1 MHAVFNEMKR
11 AYWRS
16 HAMLAPVAKRHGLTP
31 ARYDMLFAI
40 ATSAGR
46 VILSRD
52 LRRACGTTPGVVS
65 RMLRSLEELGLVR
78 CDRKDRFKGSFFV
91 EITEKGLARLIAA
104 MSEVDAGGVELAMES
119 VVVEDWMNPDLRVLD
134 MKELGTWLR
143 RVRVR
148 RGDRGRLDYA
158 RPIAETLADPRKA
171 HRKLPY
177 LVDLRIAQARR
188 TRRNLME
195 RRRRARRAR
204 EEACASRARDPIAV
218 EIARATAPAE
228 PFPWLPVIEY
238 RGKDNRLFRVLFAD
252 QIVWDAGPFSECDPM
267 LEEEI
272 EIPDGERP
280 RFD

>member
-46 VILSRD
+46 VILNRD
-52 LRRACGTTPGVVS
+52 LRKACGTTPGVVS

-78 CDRKDRFKGSFFV
+78 CDRNDRFKGSFFV
-91 EITEKGLARLIAA
+91 EITEKGLARLLAA
-104 MSEVDAGGVELAMES
+104 MSEVDEGGVELALES

-134 MKELGTWLR
+134 MKELGTRLR

-148 RGDRGRLDYA
+148 RGDNGRLDYA
-158 RPIAETLADPRKA
+158 RPIAEALADPQAA
-171 HRKLPY
+171 HRKLPF

-188 TRRNLME
+188 SRRNFME

-204 EEACASRARDPIAV
+204 ERARAWQDPISV
-218 EIARATAPAE
+218 EIARATEPPE
-228 PFPWLPVIEY
+228 PFPWLPIIEY
-238 RGKDNRLFRVLFAD
+238 RGADNALFRVLFAD
-252 QIVWDAGPFSECDPM
+252 QIQWDAGPFTECEPM
-267 LEEEI
+267 LEDEV
-272 EIPDGERP
+272 EIPEGALPEWP
-280 RFD
+280 S